1 MLPGAD
7 VTVRCLIEINIQGDM
22 TAICIIMPQ
31 IRDCRGFRLQLQMIL
46 QS

>member
-1 MLPGAD
+1 MLPGDD
-7 VTVRCLIEINIQGDM
+7 VVTRCLIEINIQGDM
-22 TAICIIMPQ
+22 TAIGIIMQQ